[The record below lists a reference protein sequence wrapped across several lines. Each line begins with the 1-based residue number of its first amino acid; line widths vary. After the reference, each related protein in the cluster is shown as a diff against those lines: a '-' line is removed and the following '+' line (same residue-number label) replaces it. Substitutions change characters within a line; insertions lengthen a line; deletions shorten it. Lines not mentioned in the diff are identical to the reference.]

1 MELISISPEQI
12 KSFILILTRI
22 SIVLFM
28 LPVFGTAV
36 LPNLVKAALALIIS
50 AALFTVVRPD
60 PSLFPESL
68 VSSLN
73 LIVSEL
79 IFGLVIGLTIRLFF
93 AAIQLGGQLVGF
105 QMGFAISNV
114 LDPESGAQTP
124 IVAHMGYWIVILI
137 FLLLNG
143 HHVLLKTLADSFS
156 IVEVG
161 SFGLR
166 DEIFQKMLE
175 ASGDMFA
182 LAIKFG
188 APAIAALLFVSSAF
202 GIVAK
207 VVPQMNILIVAF
219 PLKIVVGLFFFG
231 LSLKV
236 LLYLA
241 NQYVVGLESMLKVMM
256 GSGGV

>member
-1 MELISISPEQI
+1 MELISLSPEQF
-12 KSFILILTRI
+12 KSFALVLTRI

-28 LPVFGTAV
+28 LPIFGTAV
-36 LPNLVKAALALIIS
+36 LPNLVKAGLALIIS
-50 AALFTVVRPD
+50 VALFTVVRPD
-60 PSLFPESL
+60 PHLFPESL
-68 VSSLN
+68 LSSLN
-73 LIVSEL
+73 LLVSEL

-93 AAIQLGGQLVGF
+93 AAIQLGGHLVGF
-105 QMGFAISNV
+105 QMGFGISNV
-114 LDPESGAQTP
+114 MDPESGAQTP
-124 IVAHMGYWIVILI
+124 IVAHMGYWIAILF

-143 HHVLLKTLADSFS
+143 HHILLKTLADSFS

-161 SFGLR
+161 SFGFR
-166 DEIFQKMLE
+166 DGLFQNILE
-175 ASGDMFA
+175 ASGDMFT

-188 APAIAALLFVSSAF
+188 APAIAALLFTSAAF

-256 GSGGV
+256 GPVGV

>member
-1 MELISISPEQI
+1 MELISLSPEQF
-12 KSFILILTRI
+12 KSFILVLTRI

-28 LPVFGTAV
+28 LPIFGTAM
-36 LPNLVKAALALIIS
+36 LPNLVKAGLALTIS
-50 AALFTVVRPD
+50 FALFTVVRPD
-60 PSLFPESL
+60 PNLFPESL
-68 VSSLN
+68 LSSLN

-79 IFGLVIGLTIRLFF
+79 IFGLAIGLTIRLFF

-124 IVAHMGYWIVILI
+124 IVAHMGYWVAIVI

-143 HHVLLKTLADSFS
+143 HHILLKTLADSFS

-161 SFGLR
+161 SFGFRGGL
-166 DEIFQKMLE
+166 FQKVLE
-175 ASGDMFA
+175 ASGDMFV

-188 APAIAALLFVSSAF
+188 APAIAALLFTSAAF

-231 LSLKV
+231 FSLRV
-236 LLYLA
+236 LLYLS
-241 NQYVVGLESMLKVMM
+241 NQYVVGLESMLRVIM
-256 GSGGV
+256 GPVGV

>member
-1 MELISISPEQI
+1 MELISLSPEQF
-12 KSFILILTRI
+12 KSFILVLIRI

-28 LPVFGTAV
+28 LPIFGTAM
-36 LPNLVKAALALIIS
+36 LPNLVKAGLALTIS
-50 AALFTVVRPD
+50 FALFTVVRPD
-60 PSLFPESL
+60 PNLFPESL
-68 VSSLN
+68 LSSLN

-79 IFGLVIGLTIRLFF
+79 IFGLAIGLTIRLFF

-124 IVAHMGYWIVILI
+124 IVAHMGYWIAIVI

-143 HHVLLKTLADSFS
+143 HHILLKTLADSFS

-161 SFGLR
+161 SFGFRGGL
-166 DEIFQKMLE
+166 FQKVLE
-175 ASGDMFA
+175 ASGDMFV

-188 APAIAALLFVSSAF
+188 APAIAALLFTSAAF

-231 LSLKV
+231 LSLRV
-236 LLYLA
+236 LLYLS
-241 NQYVVGLESMLKVMM
+241 NQYVVGLESMLRVIM
-256 GSGGV
+256 GPVGV

>member
-1 MELISISPEQI
+1 MELISLSPEQF
-12 KSFILILTRI
+12 KSFILVPTRI

-28 LPVFGTAV
+28 LPIFGTAM
-36 LPNLVKAALALIIS
+36 LPNLVKAGLALTIS
-50 AALFTVVRPD
+50 FALFTVVRPD
-60 PSLFPESL
+60 PNLFPESL
-68 VSSLN
+68 LSSLN
-73 LIVSEL
+73 LIVSEV
-79 IFGLVIGLTIRLFF
+79 IFGLAIGLTIRLFF

-124 IVAHMGYWIVILI
+124 IVAHMGYWVAILV

-143 HHVLLKTLADSFS
+143 HHILLKTLADSFS
-156 IVEVG
+156 MVEVG
-161 SFGLR
+161 SFGFR
-166 DEIFQKMLE
+166 DGLFQNILE
-175 ASGDMFA
+175 ASGGMFA

-188 APAIAALLFVSSAF
+188 APAIAALLFTSAAF

-231 LSLKV
+231 LSLRV
-236 LLYLA
+236 LLHLV
-241 NQYVVGLESMLKVMM
+241 NQYVVGLESMFEVMM
-256 GSGGV
+256 GPMGV